1 MASVV
6 ISGNTSG
13 SITLS
18 APAVAGSSTQTLVA
32 ETGTLAPIVSGTV
45 RTATTAFPL
54 DFTSIP
60 SWAKRITVMF
70 AGASPSVSSWFII
83 QLGTSGGIVT
93 TGYLGSAFIT
103 TTSGITAMQN
113 STAINI
119 YNNSASLNDILH
131 GSVVLNLLNPATNTW
146 TAMGLVSK
154 SNALV
159 MSYVTGSIS
168 LASALTQ
175 VRVTSDGGTGS
186 LDAGSINIM
195 YE

>member
-1 MASVV
+1 MASIV
-6 ISGNTSG
+6 ISGDTSG
-13 SITLS
+13 SVTLS
-18 APAVAGSSTQTLVA
+18 APTVAGSTTQTLVA
-32 ETGTLAPIVSGTV
+32 ETGALAPLVNGTV
-45 RTATTAFPL
+45 RSATTAFPL
-54 DFTSIP
+54 NFTNIP
-60 SWAKRITVMF
+60 SWVKRITVMF
-70 AGASPSVSSWFII
+70 ASASPSLGNWFTI

-93 TGYLGSAFIT
+93 SGYLGSAFIT
-103 TTSGITAMQN
+103 TTGGITAMQN
-113 STAINI
+113 SSAINI
-119 YNNSASLNDILH
+119 YNNSGSAADTMH
-131 GSVVLNLLNPATNTW
+131 GSVVLNLLDPATNTW

-175 VRVTSDGGTGS
+175 IRVTSDGGTGS

>member
-6 ISGNTSG
+6 ISGDTSG

-18 APAVAGSSTQTLVA
+18 APTVAGSSTQTLVA
-32 ETGTLAPIVSGTV
+32 ATGTLAPLVSGTV

-70 AGASPSVSSWFII
+70 AGASPSLADWLVI

-113 STAINI
+113 TTAINI
-119 YNNSASLNDILH
+119 YNNSAGAADILH

-175 VRVTSDGGTGS
+175 VRVTSSAGTGS
-186 LDAGSINIM
+186 LDGGSINIM